1 MKIQCPEI
9 KITLTNGGELILY
22 DSKNTELWKA
32 SSSSTNNNKPTC
44 AAMLDSGNF
53 VIINEDSTPAWESFN
68 EPTDTILPGQT
79 LKIDNPLKSR
89 QSDTNF
95 TNGRFQLHMQ
105 GGYIYVERGNQN
117 VFNLTQK
124 GGGSSHDNYLIAR
137 IDYDGAFRLYKHP
150 RNSYTTGVGSCSSS
164 WSAFETY
171 PPDVCMIM
179 GSLGSGACGFNSY
192 CVNDNGRPNCSCPEG
207 YSFLNP
213 FDRKMGCKPNF
224 QLPSCQKDGWETNFD
239 RIEFKELNSTD
250 WPLADYELQTGVE
263 VDKETCK
270 RYCLIDCFCAA
281 AIHNGNN
288 CWKKKFPLSN
298 GRQSSDVNRTAL
310 IKVPIGDANQWQY
323 KKDKSTLILVGS
335 LLLGSSVF
343 LNFLLLLA
351 VSVAVFISYH
361 KKMQDLQPGM
371 NTFGMNVRRQ
381 INYSMKPLA
390 V

>member
-1 MKIQCPEI
+1 M
-9 KITLTNGGELILY
+9 
-22 DSKNTELWKA
+22 D
-32 SSSSTNNNKPTC
+32 
-44 AAMLDSGNF
+44 D
-53 VIINEDSTPAWESFN
+53 
-68 EPTDTILPGQT
+68 
-79 LKIDNPLKSR
+79 
-89 QSDTNF
+89 
-95 TNGRFQLHMQ
+95 
-105 GGYIYVERGNQN
+105 GYIYIEQRNQN

-124 GGGSSHDNYLIAR
+124 GGGSSRDNYLIAR

-150 RNSYTTGVGSCSSS
+150 RNSYTTGFGSCSSS
-164 WSAFETY
+164 WSVIETF
-171 PPDVCMIM
+171 PQDVCMIT
-179 GSLGSGACGFNSY
+179 GTLGSGVCGFNSY
-192 CVNDNGRPNCSCPEG
+192 CVSNNGRTNCSCPEG
-207 YSFLNP
+207 YSFVDP
-213 FDRKMGCKPNF
+213 FNLLMGCKPNF
-224 QLPSCQKDGWETNFD
+224 QLPSCQKDGWETKFD
-239 RIEFKELNSTD
+239 RIEFKELNNTD

-281 AIHNGNN
+281 VIHNGNN
-288 CWKKKFPLSN
+288 CWKKKYPLSN
-298 GRQSSDVNRTAL
+298 GRQSSGVNRTAL

-361 KKMQDLQPGM
+361 KKMQDLQSGM